1 MEPHM
6 LFCRVHWSMVPRDLQ
21 RTVRK
26 YYRASQDRT
35 GRRSP
40 EYLKAVREAC
50 TAIEDYER
58 MRRGAPQVTEFDL
71 RAKPHE
77 T

>member
-21 RTVRK
+21 RAVRK
-26 YYRASQDRT
+26 HYHASQERT

-40 EYLKAVREAC
+40 EYLKAVREAR
-50 TAIEDYER
+50 TAIEDHER
-58 MRRGAPQVTEFDL
+58 MRRGALQVREFDL